1 MNKEPEGIVTDTIYT
16 EAPDHAANADTG
28 MPHYGAGDLV
38 ARVEAAL
45 QLAGL
50 GEGVIPWDA
59 LAPLDQFH
67 VGGAAAT
74 TALAARLRIGPGA
87 RLLDIGCG
95 LGGPAR
101 HLASVHG
108 CLVTG
113 IDLSRPFIGLAA
125 MLTERTRLSR
135 QVRYRVGDATR
146 FPAEPEGFDL
156 AWMQHVAM
164 NIADR
169 RGLYSAI
176 RAVLR
181 PGGRLAIYDVIAG
194 EGGPLQF
201 PVPWARDPVDSFLA
215 SAEATR
221 EALGAA
227 GFAILDWAD
236 VTDAGLK
243 WIEAQATAGRNRPDY
258 LQALALPL
266 VMGPDFPVMA
276 ANLGLNLRERRVRL
290 LQAVAERPS

>member
-1 MNKEPEGIVTDTIYT
+1 MADLIKAD
-16 EAPDHAANADTG
+16 APDHAARADEGT
-28 MPHYGAGDLV
+28 PHYGAGDLV
-38 ARVEAAL
+38 AQVEDAL
-45 QLAGL
+45 RLAGL
-50 GEGVIPWDA
+50 GGGVIPWDA

-74 TALAARLRIGPGA
+74 TALAARLGIGLGV

-108 CLVTG
+108 CMVTG
-113 IDLSRPFIGLAA
+113 IDLSRPFIDLAT
-125 MLTERTRLSR
+125 MLTERTRLSQ
-135 QVRYRVGDATR
+135 QVRFRVGDAMR
-146 FPAEPEGFDL
+146 LPAEPERYDF

-169 RGLYSAI
+169 RGLYSGI
-176 RAVLR
+176 RTVLR
-181 PGGRLAIYDVIAG
+181 PGGRLAIYDAIAG

-201 PVPWARDPVDSFLA
+201 PVPWARNPADSFLA
-215 SAEATR
+215 STEATR
-221 EALGAA
+221 EALEAA

-243 WIEAQATAGRNRPDY
+243 WIEAQATAGRNRPDH
-258 LQALALPL
+258 LKALALPL
-266 VMGPDFPVMA
+266 VMGPDLPAMA
-276 ANLGLNLRERRVRL
+276 ANLGRNLRERRVRL
-290 LQAVAERPS
+290 LQGVAERPS